1 MLPADYEAEYASR
14 GKNPQEEFFSPFNLL
29 DPDPARKEQVY
40 CAQHISFGAYHAGI
54 VCNDIATDY
63 PFVPVPQSQR
73 DVLNELKDRLL
84 KIWKEL
90 DTQQNEQMKA
100 LW

>member
-1 MLPADYEAEYASR
+1 M
-14 GKNPQEEFFSPFNLL
+14 
-29 DPDPARKEQVY
+29 Y
-40 CAQHISFGAYHAGI
+40 CAQHISFGAYHAGV
-54 VCNDIATDY
+54 VCNDIATNY

-100 LW
+100 LWQAYNERKTAFAEA